1 MREKFVEQKL
11 VKAVK
16 ERGGLAPKFTSPGF
30 DGFPDRIVLLP
41 NGRMAFVEMKA
52 PGQKPRPLQQLRI
65 RQLKALGFRVYVVD
79 GIEEIGGVLDA
90 IQTA

>member
-79 GIEEIGGVLDA
+79 GIEEIGGILDA

>member
-41 NGRMAFVEMKA
+41 NGQMAFVEMKA